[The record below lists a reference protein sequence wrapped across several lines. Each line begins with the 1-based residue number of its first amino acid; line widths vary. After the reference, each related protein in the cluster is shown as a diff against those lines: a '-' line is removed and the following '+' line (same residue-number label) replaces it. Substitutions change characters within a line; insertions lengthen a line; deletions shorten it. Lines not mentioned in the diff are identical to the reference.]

1 MPESPPV
8 GQIVQGDVLEV
19 LPTWPEGCVDLVF
32 ADPPFNIRYQ
42 YDKYRDDLPPHE
54 YLEWTAKWIDACL
67 RVLVATGTFWIAIGD
82 EYAAEIRAMMRRRA
96 ALRNWVI
103 WHYTFGQSCRGKFNR
118 GHAHLFYFVKD
129 PRHFTFNADAVRV
142 PSDRQLKYAD
152 ARANPKGK
160 LPDDVW
166 TYSRVCGT
174 FKERVGWHPCQMPVS
189 LLERIVA
196 ACSNPGD
203 LVLDPFAGSGATL
216 VAAARLGRRW
226 IGVELSEQYAAK
238 AAERARNA
246 RSEPVS
252 VERDGVPPGPPHV
265 IRKRAAEARAAG
277 QTGQADSGAPARIRR
292 KRGRPRK
299 RAAGQRPSL
308 FAWPQDDDAQDTVT
322 GTE

>member
-19 LPTWPEGCVDLVF
+19 LPTWPEGCADLVF

-42 YDKYRDDLPPHE
+42 YDKYRDNLPPHE
-54 YLEWTAKWIDACL
+54 YLEWTGKWIDACL
-67 RVLVATGTFWIAIGD
+67 RVLKATGTFWIAIGD
-82 EYAAEIRAMMRRRA
+82 EYAAEIRILMRRRA

-103 WHYTFGQSCRGKFNR
+103 WRYTFGQCCKGKFNR

-129 PRHFTFNADAVRV
+129 PRHFTFNADAVRI

-152 ARANPKGK
+152 RRANPKGK

-174 FKERVGWHPCQMPVS
+174 FKERVGWHPCQMPVR

-203 LVLDPFAGSGATL
+203 LVLDPFAGSGTTL
-216 VAAARLGRRW
+216 MAAARLGRRW
-226 IGVELSEQYAAK
+226 TGVELSEQYAAK
-238 AAERARNA
+238 ALARVRQA
-246 RSEPVS
+246 ATQAVS
-252 VERDGVPPGPPHV
+252 AGAGPAAP
-265 IRKRAAEARAAG
+265 RQRRRKRRRPKRAA
-277 QTGQADSGAPARIRR
+277 AP
-292 KRGRPRK
+292 
-299 RAAGQRPSL
+299 RPSL
-308 FAWPQDDDAQDTVT
+308 LAFLEDDGEPQNAA
-322 GTE
+322 GA

>member
-19 LPTWPEGCVDLVF
+19 LPTWPEGCADLVF

-42 YDKYRDDLPPHE
+42 YDQYRDDLPPHE

-118 GHAHLFYFVKD
+118 GHTHLLYFVKD
-129 PRHFTFNADAVRV
+129 PKHFTFNADAVRI

-152 ARANPKGK
+152 RRANPKGK

-174 FKERVGWHPCQMPVS
+174 FKERVGWHPCQMPVR

-196 ACSNPGD
+196 ACSKPGD
-203 LVLDPFAGSGATL
+203 LVLDPFAGSGTTL
-216 VAAARLGRRW
+216 MAAARLGRRW
-226 IGVELSEQYAAK
+226 TGVELSEQYAAK
-238 AAERARNA
+238 ALARVRQA
-246 RSEPVS
+246 ATQAVS
-252 VERDGVPPGPPHV
+252 AGAGPAAPAQ
-265 IRKRAAEARAAG
+265 RRRKRRRPKRAAAPRPPLFAFLEDDGEPQGAAG
-277 QTGQADSGAPARIRR
+277 A
-292 KRGRPRK
+292 
-299 RAAGQRPSL
+299 
-308 FAWPQDDDAQDTVT
+308 
-322 GTE
+322 